1 MKFVLG
7 KKDAVWWPV
16 TVSMPDPE
24 NPGKTVQS
32 TLKALIQPEGQDAFF
47 EAQEAIAA
55 EKTPRAQATAERAY
69 LAGRIKDWD
78 WPDVIGED
86 QRPVPFGPEA
96 IGAALQEAWFR
107 AGLWAALNEVSTGRE
122 ARLGN

>member
-7 KKDAVWWPV
+7 KNDAVWWPV

-55 EKTPRAQATAERAY
+55 HGTARAQATAERSY

-78 WPDVIGED
+78 WPDVIGDD
-86 QRPVPFGPEA
+86 QRPVQFSAAA
-96 IGAALQEAWFR
+96 IDTALQHAWFR
-107 AGLWAALNEVSTGRE
+107 TGLWAALNEVSLGQA